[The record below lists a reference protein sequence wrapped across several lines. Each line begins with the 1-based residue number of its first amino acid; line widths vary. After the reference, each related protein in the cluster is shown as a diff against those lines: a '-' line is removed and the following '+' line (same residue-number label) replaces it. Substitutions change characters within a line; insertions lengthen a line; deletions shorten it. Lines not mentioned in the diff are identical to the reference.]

1 MAEHPDVPKD
11 GRTSSV
17 LIIDDSVAVRA
28 GIRALIDTDASL
40 RTVGDAPNALEG
52 LELARALRPDLIL
65 LDNEM
70 PGTRGIDLL
79 PTLRSEVPG
88 SRVVM
93 FSMSPAIADQARAL
107 GASAAVRKDGSDARL
122 LEALREV
129 RRGEPSTTVQLA
141 AFARLRR
148 ERPTVAA
155 HDVGILFT
163 AVASYAVA
171 FLVIEPRLGASAAVV
186 GVASVAASGA
196 LLGPALGIVAAIGVT
211 AVTAALWTITGHPV
225 DGTVLRY
232 GGNGLGAIAL
242 LLIGAGSGAVRRRAI
257 AERRMGLFVDEAIG
271 AGTRGGNPFMRRVRA
286 ALGSDAAILF
296 ALSSATRQLR
306 IVSTSGVAELDD
318 ERTFLGVPAL
328 ARAVGESRIVE
339 SGDDLVAGARS
350 AAFAPVTAE
359 DGTSVG
365 VLAVFYRRPIS
376 LTPAQ
381 QLRLRTVAG
390 AAVTALGPAE

>member
-17 LIIDDSVAVRA
+17 LIIDDSAAVRA

-107 GASAAVRKDGSDARL
+107 GASAAVRKDGSDAGL

-129 RRGEPSTTVQLA
+129 RRGEASTTVQLA

-171 FLVIEPRLGASAAVV
+171 FLVVEPRLGASAAVV
-186 GVASVAASGA
+186 
-196 LLGPALGIVAAIGVT
+196 
-211 AVTAALWTITGHPV
+211 
-225 DGTVLRY
+225 
-232 GGNGLGAIAL
+232 
-242 LLIGAGSGAVRRRAI
+242 
-257 AERRMGLFVDEAIG
+257 
-271 AGTRGGNPFMRRVRA
+271 
-286 ALGSDAAILF
+286 
-296 ALSSATRQLR
+296 
-306 IVSTSGVAELDD
+306 
-318 ERTFLGVPAL
+318 
-328 ARAVGESRIVE
+328 
-339 SGDDLVAGARS
+339 
-350 AAFAPVTAE
+350 
-359 DGTSVG
+359 
-365 VLAVFYRRPIS
+365 
-376 LTPAQ
+376 
-381 QLRLRTVAG
+381 
-390 AAVTALGPAE
+390 